1 MVITALYIAMV
12 ATDVA
17 SRSPSKGIAQGD
29 HNAAVLRNY
38 TASSGIHIR
47 TTWYGNST
55 PSPSSSKKNLLKN
68 LLN

>member
-29 HNAAVLRNY
+29 HNCDIILLVVVFILGL
-38 TASSGIHIR
+38 SGMVIV
-47 TTWYGNST
+47 T
-55 PSPSSSKKNLLKN
+55 PHHRLQKKIC
-68 LLN
+68 